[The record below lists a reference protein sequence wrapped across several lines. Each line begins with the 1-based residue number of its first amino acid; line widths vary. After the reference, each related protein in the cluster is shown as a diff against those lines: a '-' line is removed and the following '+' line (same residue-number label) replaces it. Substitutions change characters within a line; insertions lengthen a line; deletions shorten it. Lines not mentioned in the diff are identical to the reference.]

1 MEIKNVLFNMQIII
15 GDSSGF
21 ETPNPKIHYASSFYY
36 YFSQSQMQIE
46 QKTSAMYYA
55 YDLF

>member
-1 MEIKNVLFNMQIII
+1 MQIII
-15 GDSSGF
+15 ADSSGF
-21 ETPNPKIHYASSFYY
+21 ETPNPKIHYVSSFYY

-46 QKTSAMYYA
+46 QKASAMYYA